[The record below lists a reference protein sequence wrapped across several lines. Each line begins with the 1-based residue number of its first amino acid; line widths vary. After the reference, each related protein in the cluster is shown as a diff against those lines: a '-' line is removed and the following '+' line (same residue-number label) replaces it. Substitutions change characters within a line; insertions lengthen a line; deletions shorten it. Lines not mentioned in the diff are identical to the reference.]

1 VPIQTCLADLH
12 FHYFCASF
20 INIKTD
26 TMTLLVFAGLFV
38 PIIVFGL
45 SVYFFRLSN
54 KNLKLLVAF
63 SGAFLLSLTFNE
75 LIPQIYSGID
85 IHKEVEAE
93 KQDAV
98 QAHDQGHV
106 HGEECEGDHMHVHGE
121 ECAHDHGHVHSEECD
136 HEHEKVASDPHQGH
150 SHGHGTAGRLGLF
163 ILLGFLIQ
171 LVLDYLTK
179 GVEHG
184 HVHSKCPSHEEH
196 HHEPHKGIS
205 FIPVLIGL
213 SLHSFLEGMPLAS
226 GFENPALQKHL
237 LLGIVIHNIPI
248 AIVFMSL
255 LIQNNQSKLMA
266 VVWLLVFAISGPLG
280 VLSSDL
286 LGSHLISDMQM
297 FFKFSMAI
305 VVGIFLH
312 ISTTILFETDENHR
326 FNLLKFVVIIIGMVA
341 AMIHF

>member
-1 VPIQTCLADLH
+1 LITFAHPSWNQSLSA
-12 FHYFCASF
+12 
-20 INIKTD
+20 
-26 TMTLLVFAGLFV
+26 MTLLVFAGLFV

-75 LIPQIYSGID
+75 LIPQIYSGVD
-85 IHKEVEAE
+85 IHKEIAAE
-93 KQDAV
+93 QQRSVKASEHGHMPGEECEGDHV
-98 QAHDQGHV
+98 HV
-106 HGEECEGDHMHVHGE
+106 HGEECEHV
-121 ECAHDHGHVHSEECD
+121 HGHVHSEECD
-136 HEHEKVASDPHQGH
+136 HEHEHEKVASDPHHGH

-163 ILLGFLIQ
+163 ILIGFLIQ
-171 LVLDYLTK
+171 LILDYLTK

-255 LIQNNQSKLMA
+255 LIQNNQSRLMS

-280 VLSSDL
+280 VLASDL
-286 LGSHLISDMQM
+286 LGSHVIADMQM
-297 FFKFSMAI
+297 FFKFSMAM
-305 VVGIFLH
+305 VVGIFFH
-312 ISTTILFETDENHR
+312 IATTILFETDENHR
-326 FNLLKFVVIIIGMVA
+326 FNLLKFIVIILGLGA

>member
-1 VPIQTCLADLH
+1 
-12 FHYFCASF
+12 
-20 INIKTD
+20 
-26 TMTLLVFAGLFV
+26 MTLLVFTGLFL

-45 SVYFFRLSN
+45 SVYFFRISN

-75 LIPQIYSGID
+75 LIPQIYRGD
-85 IHKEVEAE
+85 NNQAEVVAL
-93 KQDAV
+93 DA
-98 QAHDQGHV
+98 GHV
-106 HGEECEGDHMHVHGE
+106 HEHGEECEGDH
-121 ECAHDHGHVHSEECD
+121 DHSTVTSGHH
-136 HEHEKVASDPHQGH
+136 GH
-150 SHGHGTAGRLGLF
+150 SHGHGAGARLGLF
-163 ILLGFLIQ
+163 ILIGFLIQ

-184 HVHSKCPSHEEH
+184 HLHSKCPEQHDNH
-196 HHEPHKGIS
+196 HHQENDQYKGIS
-205 FIPVLIGL
+205 YIPVLIGL

-226 GFENPALQKHL
+226 GFESPELQNHL

-255 LIQNNQSKLMA
+255 LIQNNLSRLTS
-266 VVWLLVFAISGPLG
+266 VILLLVFALSGPLG
-280 VLSSDL
+280 VITSDL
-286 LGSHLISDMQM
+286 LGTHFINDMQM

-326 FNLLKFVVIIIGMVA
+326 FNLVKFIVIIIGMAA